1 MVYAEPKAGT
11 VTPDVG
17 SAVTDAKAGKIEYR
31 LDKQNIIHVPVG
43 KASFGA
49 EADGQPDTVLE
60 AIAKAKPAAAKGQY
74 FKSATIATTMGPGVR
89 VATNNMVYKRI
100 FS

>member
-1 MVYAEPKAGT
+1 MRKASIT
-11 VTPDVG
+11 SDF
-17 SAVTDAKAGKIEYR
+17 SAVS
-31 LDKQNIIHVPVG
+31 L

-49 EADGQPDTVLE
+49 EKLMANLDTVLE

-89 VATNNMVYKRI
+89 VATNKYGV
-100 FS
+100 